1 VKNRQLVKIE
11 APYGSEALSI
21 LRSVPGIEV
30 VTLEQPIGDAR
41 ADAMI
46 HSAGTTHSIVI
57 EFKRHANTATAHQ
70 LAAWAGHLRPDT
82 ALVLV
87 AETTTSEARRLLAD
101 NGIGV
106 IDGLGNVHVELP
118 GLLLHLEPRHDRP
131 AQKAGPASPAR
142 LTGKAGLVAQALLLD
157 PQRRWTVMDL
167 AERTA
172 VSTGLTHRVLT
183 RLEREGIVTAQGA
196 GPHRTRQVQNPTA
209 LLDLWAEEAKDRR
222 VQRLQ
227 AFRLSRDPNNLVEP
241 VSNALTQAGIDHAMT
256 GPVVAQRLAPF
267 ITSVPVADIWI
278 TQHVQL
284 TTAASA
290 TGAEPVETGHN
301 LVFAQADADAP
312 LAFRT
317 ERDGLSVAN
326 RFRLYLDL
334 LRNPRRGREQAARL
348 REEVIGF

>member
-1 VKNRQLVKIE
+1 LVKIE
-11 APYGSEALSI
+11 VPYESEAIRI
-21 LRSVPGIEV
+21 LRSVPGVEV
-30 VTLEQPIGDAR
+30 VALEQLIGDTT
-41 ADAMI
+41 ADAVI
-46 HSAGTTHSIVI
+46 RGAGTTHPIVI

-70 LAAWAGHLRPDT
+70 LAAWASHLLSDT

-87 AETTTSEARRLLAD
+87 ADTTTSDARRLLED
-101 NGIGV
+101 SGIGV

-131 AQKAGPASPAR
+131 ARKAGPASPAR

-157 PQRRWTVMDL
+157 PERHWTVKDL
-167 AERTA
+167 AGRTA
-172 VSTGLTHRVLT
+172 VSTGLSHRVLT

-209 LLDLWAEEAKDRR
+209 LLDLWAEEARDRR
-222 VQRLQ
+222 VQRLR
-227 AFRLSRDPNNLVEP
+227 AFRLGRDPNGLADAA
-241 VSNALTQAGIDHAMT
+241 SNALTQAGIDHAMT

-267 ITSVPVADIWI
+267 ITAVPVADIWV
-278 TQHVQL
+278 TQQVQL

-290 TGAEPVETGHN
+290 AGAEPVEAGHN
-301 LVFAQADADAP
+301 LIFAQADGDIP

-317 ERDGLSVAN
+317 ERDGLPVAN